1 MAAMY
6 EVTGYDRQT
15 GRLAAFYDVPA
26 RRVSSIKKIASVPPS
41 DDGLGA
47 YPLAPDQVSEIAKV
61 LATPIDNH
69 ELDYFLEAYHESG
82 DRRAPGARSC
92 S

>member
-6 EVTGYDRQT
+6 EVTEYDRQT

-26 RRVSSIKKIASVPPS
+26 PRVSSIKKIASVPPS

-47 YPLAPDQVSEIAKV
+47 YPLGPDQVSEIAKV
-61 LATPIDNH
+61 LETPIDNH
-69 ELDYFLEAYHESG
+69 ELDYFLEAYQESA
-82 DRRAPGARSC
+82 DRRPPEPRS
-92 S
+92 SS